1 MSDYLTED
9 QALDWFANR
18 GLPICKS
25 TLRAERKHIR
35 HVRIRRRVFYP
46 VVGLEAYLEA
56 KECPATISRSEKDQ
70 QTGMSAGPTP
80 KLDALAV
87 RQRVQRTMKK
97 LASSSPT
104 GRSTP
109 SITVVK

>member
-25 TLRAERKHIR
+25 TLRAERPRIMY
-35 HVRIRRRVFYP
+35 VRIRRRVFYP
-46 VVGLEAYLEA
+46 VASLEAYLA
-56 KECPATISRSEKDQ
+56 SVTCPATISKNEKGL
-70 QTGMSAGPTP
+70 QTGTSAGPTP
-80 KLDALAV
+80 ALDARAV
-87 RQRVQRTMKK
+87 RQRVQRTMKR
-97 LASSSPT
+97 LESSSHT
-104 GRSTP
+104 GRSTR